1 MIELIEKNPEK
12 YIRPGGE
19 MKDLTVMFSDIRGF
33 TTLSEGLSTDELVL
47 LLNEYLGEMTER
59 VFETDGTLENKYPG
73 RIMAFWGS
81 PLPQEDHAIRGCS
94 CALRMVR
101 SLDALNVKWKQE
113 GRPAINIGIGLN
125 TGPVNVGN
133 MGSAKRLA
141 WTVMGDNVNLASR
154 LEGITKEY
162 RRHIVI
168 GEGTYR
174 QVAEQFVCR
183 DLDRIKVKGKH
194 HPVSIY
200 ELLDVAQNRPK
211 YESLLVPFAEAM
223 AAYRAREWKEAV
235 RAGSVPSSET

>member
-1 MIELIEKNPEK
+1 
-12 YIRPGGE
+12 
-19 MKDLTVMFSDIRGF
+19 
-33 TTLSEGLSTDELVL
+33 
-47 LLNEYLGEMTER
+47 
-59 VFETDGTLENKYPG
+59 
-73 RIMAFWGS
+73 
-81 PLPQEDHAIRGCS
+81 
-94 CALRMVR
+94 
-101 SLDALNVKWKQE
+101 
-113 GRPAINIGIGLN
+113 
-125 TGPVNVGN
+125 VGN

-194 HPVSIY
+194 HPVNIY

-223 AAYRAREWKEAV
+223 AAYRAREWKEAAELFGQILSTHPDDDPTQV
-235 RAGSVPSSET
+235 FLQRALEFLEHSPEEDWDGVYVMKTK